1 MIPSYFVIYA
11 DIPSFVLM
19 SEDLKLGTSEQT
31 KNEKF
36 VFLGLVHLTHYD
48 PT

>member
-1 MIPSYFVIYA
+1 MVPSYFVISA
-11 DIPSFVLM
+11 DIPSYVLT

-31 KNEKF
+31 ENEKF
-36 VFLGLVHLTHYD
+36 VFLGLVYITHSD